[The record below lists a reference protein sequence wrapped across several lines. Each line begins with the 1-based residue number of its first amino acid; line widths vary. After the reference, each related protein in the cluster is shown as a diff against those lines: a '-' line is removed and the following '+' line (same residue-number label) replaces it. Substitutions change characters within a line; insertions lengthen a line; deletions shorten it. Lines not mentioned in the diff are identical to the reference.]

1 MMMILLFFFYYDD
14 DDGYDSDAAAGGG
27 DDDAYGDA
35 GDGGDGGGGGDNP
48 ADNSDED
55 DDGGKHN
62 EAHKDTK
69 EENRWNK
76 MKIVP
81 VWCEETICFKCL
93 HCLHYL
99 LSDSRERLGTDSW
112 VSSISMLE
120 RKSGLF
126 RAGRRL
132 ECRHWL
138 IDWSI
143 DWLGA
148 ELLMP
153 TILSMSW
160 PSGIITYFQKDG
172 TKMALK
178 DWTVLKL
185 KHSCEV
191 WACST
196 AAGDCELLSSL
207 PRWAPVPL
215 QTSPLRIKPNLS
227 IPLYTIGSKLVYPST
242 HPVTLT
248 EQGCCQLADIR
259 FPSWSAASARFT
271 AAPVLRVCDAFSIDC
286 KYKAHGEPTNWY
298 WNILKL

>member
-1 MMMILLFFFYYDD
+1 MIQLRSNKPQWWWWWWFYYYYFFLNYDDD
-14 DDGYDSDAAAGGG
+14 DDGYDSDAAGGGG

-35 GDGGDGGGGGDNP
+35 GDGGDGGGGDNP

-138 IDWSI
+138 IDWLI
-143 DWLGA
+143 DWLIGCR
-148 ELLMP
+148 
-153 TILSMSW
+153 TIDANNLKYVM
-160 PSGIITYFQKDG
+160 
-172 TKMALK
+172 TK
-178 DWTVLKL
+178 WNNYI
-185 KHSCEV
+185 
-191 WACST
+191 
-196 AAGDCELLSSL
+196 L
-207 PRWAPVPL
+207 PKRW
-215 QTSPLRIKPNLS
+215 N
-227 IPLYTIGSKLVYPST
+227 
-242 HPVTLT
+242 
-248 EQGCCQLADIR
+248 
-259 FPSWSAASARFT
+259 
-271 AAPVLRVCDAFSIDC
+271 
-286 KYKAHGEPTNWY
+286 
-298 WNILKL
+298 